1 MKWREKRGRKRERR
15 EGKRRVVVGK
25 GEKERVGI
33 KEESKQAR
41 REQGRRESERVGFF
55 VDLEIIRREKKGLAR
70 TLSQSLLTPIRAR
83 SLMQDIKS
91 DASGGVEGE
100 GEGQRGGKE
109 GRGEGAF

>member
-1 MKWREKRGRKRERR
+1 MEREEREEEGKKRSEEARCCRGKREGRN
-15 EGKRRVVVGK
+15 KRR
-25 GEKERVGI
+25 
-33 KEESKQAR
+33 SKQPR